1 MLNKWELM
9 LRYSDGELESELAHE
24 IKKSIDCDPDLK
36 KGYLLNKQI
45 DDFMRLYL
53 MMEDAASDPELQEIQ
68 KSMKPNHVLEE
79 FKDDGI
85 KFYIKGAMDSS
96 NKIEKLLDESEKELR
111 LQGIENEVFSWTES
125 FMYEKE
131 KKLLTSKYD
140 TEILSYIRKGMGQD
154 QEKMVSGSGNRKKL
168 LYRISAVAAVLIL
181 AVFLHGLFGKNPEPA
196 EMYALYYKPYHVTD
210 GQTRN
215 NETDEENYAEI
226 IKIYRS
232 ANYGQTISLLDK
244 LTENQNIPPKIS
256 LIYGISLMETDK
268 EQNAIGVFNK
278 LIAEGG
284 EYNMEAKW
292 YLALCYLKMEE
303 TEKSKELF
311 MQLSK
316 TPGLYK
322 KLSED
327 ILKSF

>member
-1 MLNKWELM
+1 MLNNWELM
-9 LRYSDGELESELAHE
+9 LRYSDGELESDLAHE

-45 DDFMRLYL
+45 DDFMRMYL
-53 MMEDAASDPELQEIQ
+53 MMEDAASDPELPEIQ
-68 KSMKPNHVLEE
+68 KSMRPNHVLEE

-96 NKIEKLLDESEKELR
+96 DKIEELMDESEKELH
-111 LQGIENEVFSWTES
+111 LHDIGDEVFSWTES
-125 FMYEKE
+125 FMHEKE

-154 QEKMVSGSGNRKKL
+154 QEKMISGSGNRKKL
-168 LYRISAVAAVLIL
+168 LYRISAVAAVLII
-181 AVFLHGLFGKNPEPA
+181 AVFLHGLFGKSPEPA

-316 TPGLYK
+316 TPGIYK